1 MWEGVRKDVSLILQP
16 IERPV
21 WQEFLRGMSQG
32 SLFHRWE
39 WQDVVEAGFGV
50 RVNRLG
56 IFNHEG
62 VLLGLFPLMERKMSL
77 LKLAGSSLSGTATP
91 HCGPLGSVT
100 MAEILPALEVYAGE
114 KHYAYLEIRLQD
126 LQEREVLA
134 QNGYTVEELLTLD
147 LHIPQDEEA
156 LWKGLEVR
164 CRNAVRKAEKS
175 GVEVFEP
182 QTLEEWL
189 EPYYELSCG
198 VYRRQEKEP
207 PFTREYFTALWQ
219 NLHPSGDLL
228 VLLARYEGKIIAG
241 QIFPR
246 DKNVGYYLDGVSD
259 REYNK
264 VAPNNLLQWEYI
276 KRTPKL
282 GIQLYDMIGANIP
295 SIAKFKKSFGSSER
309 SYLYAYRHRSI
320 TARIG
325 RSVYAKHSQ
334 TIKKFLK
341 RS

>member
-1 MWEGVRKDVSLILQP
+1 M
-16 IERPV
+16 
-21 WQEFLRGMSQG
+21 WQEFLKGMPQG

-39 WQDVVEAGFGV
+39 WQDVIEAGFGV

-56 IFNHEG
+56 LFDNEG
-62 VLLGLFPLMERKMSL
+62 VLRGLLPLMERKMSL

-91 HCGPLGSVT
+91 HSGPLGSVSLT
-100 MAEILPALEVYAGE
+100 EVLSALEVYAKE
-114 KHYAYLEIRLQD
+114 NRVDYLEIRLPDGQGKD
-126 LQEREVLA
+126 ILEQH
-134 QNGYTVEELLTLD
+134 GYTVEELISLD
-147 LHIPQDEEA
+147 LQIPQDEDS
-156 LWKGLEVR
+156 LWNGLEVR

-175 GVEVFEP
+175 GVEVIEP
-182 QTLEEWL
+182 KNLEEWL

-207 PFTREYFTALWQ
+207 PFTKDYFTALWQ
-219 NLHPSGDLL
+219 NLYPSGDLL

-246 DKNVGYYLDGVSD
+246 DKSVGYYLDGVSE

-264 VAPNNLLQWEYI
+264 VAPNNLLQWEYL
-276 KRTPKL
+276 KRARSL
-282 GIQLYDMIGANIP
+282 GIQLYDMVGANIP
-295 SIAKFKKSFGSSER
+295 SIAKFKKSFGSTER
-309 SYLYAYRHRSI
+309 TYLYGYRNRSI
-320 TARIG
+320 AARIG
-325 RSVYAKHSQ
+325 RTVYAKRGE

>member
-1 MWEGVRKDVSLILQP
+1 MSLKLQS
-16 IERPV
+16 IEREM
-21 WQEFLRGMSQG
+21 WQEFLKGMPQG

-39 WQDVVEAGFGV
+39 WQDVIEAGFGV

-56 IFNHEG
+56 LFDNEG
-62 VLLGLFPLMERKMSL
+62 VLRGLLPLMERKMSL

-91 HCGPLGSVT
+91 HSGPLGSVSLT
-100 MAEILPALEVYAGE
+100 EVLSALEVYAKE
-114 KHYAYLEIRLQD
+114 NRVDYLEIRLPDGQGKD
-126 LQEREVLA
+126 ILEQH
-134 QNGYTVEELLTLD
+134 GYTVEELISLD
-147 LHIPQDEEA
+147 LQIPQDEDS
-156 LWKGLEVR
+156 LWNGLEVR

-175 GVEVFEP
+175 GVEVIEP
-182 QTLEEWL
+182 KNLEEWL

-207 PFTREYFTALWQ
+207 PFTKDYFTALWQ
-219 NLHPSGDLL
+219 NLYPSGDLL

-246 DKNVGYYLDGVSD
+246 DKSVGYYLDGVSE

-264 VAPNNLLQWEYI
+264 VAPNNLLQWEYL
-276 KRTPKL
+276 KRARSL
-282 GIQLYDMIGANIP
+282 GIQLYDMVGANIP
-295 SIAKFKKSFGSSER
+295 SIAKFKKSFGSTER
-309 SYLYAYRHRSI
+309 TYLYGYRNRSI
-320 TARIG
+320 AARIG
-325 RSVYAKHSQ
+325 RTVYAKRGE

>member
-1 MWEGVRKDVSLILQP
+1 MRQGVKNDVSLKLQA
-16 IERPV
+16 IEREV
-21 WQEFLRGMSQG
+21 WQEFLTGRASG

-39 WQDVVEAGFGV
+39 WQDVIEAGFGV

-56 IFNHEG
+56 LFDNNG
-62 VLLGLFPLMERKMSL
+62 VLRGLLPLMERKMSV

-91 HCGPLGSVT
+91 HSGPLGPVAL
-100 MAEILPALEVYAGE
+100 AEVLAAVEAYARE
-114 KHYAYLEIRLQD
+114 KRIDYLEIRLQD
-126 LQEREVLA
+126 VQDKEVFE

-147 LHIPQDEEA
+147 LQISQDEES

-175 GVEVFEP
+175 GVEVIVP
-182 QTLEEWL
+182 QSLDEWL

-207 PFTREYFTALWQ
+207 PFTKEYFTALWQ
-219 NLHPSGDLL
+219 NLYSSGDLL

-246 DKNVGYYLDGVSD
+246 DRNMGYYLDGVSD

-264 VAPNNLLQWEYI
+264 VAPNNLLQWEYL
-276 KRTPKL
+276 KRAHML
-282 GIQLYDMIGANIP
+282 GVELYDMVGANIP
-295 SIAKFKKSFGSSER
+295 SIAKFKKSFGSTER
-309 SYLYAYRHRSI
+309 SYLYAYRNRSMA
-320 TARIG
+320 ARIG
-325 RSVYAKHSQ
+325 RSVYAKRGD